1 MTETT
6 VVLDITTSTVE
17 VIAEPEAT
25 TISVI
30 TEGPRGQKG
39 TKGDK
44 GDRGFVGPQG
54 MTPNIERVSG
64 FYYDNTIGGSGA
76 TTLSLSANVVILS
89 PFFATV
95 GFSIDQIG
103 VFVSGLGNAVKL
115 CIYEAGADGWPDAL
129 IHESP
134 SQIAINSTGFKSE
147 SVNIDFE
154 TGTQYWLGVRS
165 SSSGNIYG
173 TPTTSIAN
181 LGLTA
186 STSNVYYTVLRR
198 TITFADALPENWN
211 FVSTDLAN
219 ATPPSIR
226 MRVA

>member
-1 MTETT
+1 MSDFVIVQETA
-6 VVLDITTSTVE
+6 TSTVE
-17 VIAEPEAT
+17 VVAA
-25 TISVI
+25 
-30 TEGPRGQKG
+30 GPRGSQG
-39 TKGDK
+39 VQGAK

-54 MTPNIERVSG
+54 MTPNVTRVSG
-64 FYYDNTIGGSGA
+64 VYYDNTIGGSGA

-89 PFFATV
+89 PFFVTV
-95 GFSIDQIG
+95 GFSIDQLGIY
-103 VFVSGLGNAVKL
+103 VSSLGNAVKL
-115 CIYEAGADGWPDAL
+115 CIYGSGADGWPDAL

-147 SVNIDFE
+147 SVDIDLQ

-186 STSNVYYTVLRR
+186 STSSVYYTVLRR
-198 TITFADALPENWN
+198 TITFADALPANWG

-219 ATPPSIR
+219 ANPPSIR